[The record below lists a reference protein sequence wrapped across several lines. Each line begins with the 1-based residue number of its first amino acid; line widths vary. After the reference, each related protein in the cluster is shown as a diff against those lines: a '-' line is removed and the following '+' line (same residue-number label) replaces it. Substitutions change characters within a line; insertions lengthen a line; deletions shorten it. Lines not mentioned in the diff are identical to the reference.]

1 MNIPLGSSSCPL
13 FSGWIFRLLV
23 FEEGGK
29 PEDPEQ
35 NPRSEDGNQQPSQ
48 SRSTQSIRPTVVSRP
63 NAVDS
68 YPSLS
73 RFAPKPIY
81 WSIRTQIVDWFIHL
95 FEILHV
101 LAQAKTDILTRK
113 VYCLWFTYLFS
124 WLDYKVYLSQNQFS
138 VSQLEVIK

>member
-1 MNIPLGSSSCPL
+1 MNIPLGSSSWPL
-13 FSGWIFRLLV
+13 FSGCWFLRR
-23 FEEGGK
+23 EE
-29 PEDPEQ
+29 
-35 NPRSEDGNQQPSQ
+35 NR
-48 SRSTQSIRPTVVSRP
+48 RTQSKTLGARTGTSNHLNPEVHSRFVPTVVSRP

-73 RFAPKPIY
+73 RFAPKPIC

-124 WLDYKVYLSQNQFS
+124 WLDYKVYLSQNQWKSFS
-138 VSQLEVIK
+138 VSQLQVIK